1 MEIELRPDQGDRA
14 KVVIDLVQSLLSS
27 IFTSSELSL
36 IDKFIISETDKYKS
50 DVKSV
55 NPSATVSDNEI
66 AVGVAKTIFIPG
78 KMKSTIV
85 IVNHQIAPLID
96 GYYSGA
102 TFENWTIEQLSALY
116 TSIHEIGHAIDH
128 AKRTCEP
135 TPKLLPKLLP
145 KFKFE
150 QMTDYYYEVITSEI
164 GANISISDKLP
175 LKFKRYGRQSI
186 KEHASDTNEE
196 LQSHLEYSDYTNK
209 DAYNYN
215 LIGYVSIIILKLQE
229 YFIHRLEKEEKLLN
243 YFGIHISNRIENWI
257 KKFEIGYPNWGNSK
271 SEFKNIL
278 ISILNR
284 FGFELIIGNEID
296 DLKKNA

>member
-135 TPKLLPKLLP
+135 TPKLL
-145 KFKFE
+145 
-150 QMTDYYYEVITSEI
+150 
-164 GANISISDKLP
+164 A
-175 LKFKRYGRQSI
+175 
-186 KEHASDTNEE
+186 
-196 LQSHLEYSDYTNK
+196 
-209 DAYNYN
+209 
-215 LIGYVSIIILKLQE
+215 
-229 YFIHRLEKEEKLLN
+229 
-243 YFGIHISNRIENWI
+243 
-257 KKFEIGYPNWGNSK
+257 
-271 SEFKNIL
+271 
-278 ISILNR
+278 
-284 FGFELIIGNEID
+284 
-296 DLKKNA
+296 